1 MQTRFPWP
9 LLPAVAIALLVSAC
23 GVAPTAPTAST
34 AEREGERFAYRG
46 GEVAVA
52 PRGDNCELTLRGTL
66 APAAVSSL
74 TLAHEA
80 LSKRSCRS
88 KWVVLDIADGSV
100 GAAITVGSMLRN
112 RGYNT
117 RIAPGSACH
126 TPCLLVFAAG
136 AEREIPAGAPSA
148 RLGFSQ
154 IPPDEDFGK
163 TGCETELDNR
173 QLLNL
178 ARYLRAMLPGTSA
191 DYMLQRIRATDC
203 RSVRELPAREA
214 VTAGLATKG

>member
-9 LLPAVAIALLVSAC
+9 LLPAAAIALLVSAC
-23 GVAPTAPTAST
+23 GVAPTSV
-34 AEREGERFAYRG
+34 EREAERFAYRG
-46 GEVAVA
+46 GEIALA
-52 PRGDNCELTLRGTL
+52 QRGDHCELTLRGTL

-88 KWVVLDIADGSV
+88 KRVVLDITDGSV
-100 GAAITVGSMLRN
+100 GTAITVGSMLRN
-112 RGYNT
+112 RSYNT

-126 TPCLLVFAAG
+126 TPCLLVFAG
-136 AEREIPAGAPSA
+136 GVERELPAGTPAA

-163 TGCETELDNR
+163 AGCETELDNR

-178 ARYLRAMLPGTSA
+178 ARYLRAMLPGPPA
-191 DYMLQRIRATDC
+191 DYMLQKIRATDC
-203 RSVRELPAREA
+203 RGVRELAAPDA
-214 VTAGLATKG
+214 VAAGLATKG